1 MDKILHA
8 CLRMR
13 ACVCVYV
20 YERQYLN
27 PYSSFRRMIGLE
39 TIQKTCMYH
48 VTVWVLDSLE
58 PSLLSTDCVVLMLSV
73 DRTSPSKKLAVFNT
87 GTSYGK

>member
-1 MDKILHA
+1 MHA
-8 CLRMR
+8 C
-13 ACVCVYV
+13 ACVRVCVCMSMK
-20 YERQYLN
+20 ERQYLN

-48 VTVWVLDSLE
+48 VTVWILDSLE